1 MSERE
6 IPGDADVELL
16 RNELE
21 EAHKTVRTLLRQL
34 GKEQT
39 RHHEIAR
46 AYNMT
51 VANLTEVSRE
61 NAALSRD
68 RDQWKARAEGRPL
81 VVLDPRSP
89 FPPLSGD
96 EVRAIRKAVA
106 RLHHPDVGGDAERMK
121 LWNAILDP
129 LDT

>member
-1 MSERE
+1 MSDDLD
-6 IPGDADVELL
+6 IELL
-16 RNELE
+16 RHELE

-51 VANLTEVSRE
+51 VANLAEVSRE
-61 NAALSRD
+61 HALLARD
-68 RDQWKARAEGRPL
+68 RDQWRARAEGRPL

-89 FPPLSGD
+89 FPPLSND
-96 EVRAIRKAVA
+96 EVRAIRKAIA
-106 RLHHPDVGGDAERMK
+106 RLHHPDLGGDAERMK

-129 LDT
+129 LEI